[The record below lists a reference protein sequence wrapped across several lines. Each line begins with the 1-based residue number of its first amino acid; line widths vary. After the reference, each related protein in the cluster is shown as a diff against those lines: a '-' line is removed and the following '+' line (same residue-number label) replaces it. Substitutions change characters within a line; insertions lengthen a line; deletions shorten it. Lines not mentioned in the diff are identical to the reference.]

1 MGKLV
6 VKYPRIAE
14 NSSVANNRM
23 QFERSEQDLIVEE
36 AVSLP
41 SGVVDGSHPSVA
53 GPRDSR
59 APGPDPEAGTV
70 SMQ

>member
-1 MGKLV
+1 VGMLV
-6 VKYPRIAE
+6 VRYPQIPE
-14 NSSVANNRM
+14 NPSVANNRM
-23 QFERSEQDLIVEE
+23 QFERSEQDLIVEG

-41 SGVVDGSHPSVA
+41 LRVVDGRHQSVA

-70 SMQ
+70 SML